1 MLGESAWVQA
11 EKDCEKDTVQVPVSP
26 RGLVDKR
33 AWLQGL
39 TLQDG
44 VYLNED
50 IGQMQT
56 LP

>member
-44 VYLNED
+44 VYVNED
-50 IGQMQT
+50 VGQMQT